1 MYDDA
6 QTPDRLFDTL
16 ESKACHLWHADWEC
30 AMCQV
35 SGEQHPVSVPRD
47 TEYMAEYINIVR
59 TQRRTT
65 VWSNAKVDS
74 TCGSG
79 GVAPGRPSEHLVGK
93 RGLAPHPSEVLIR
106 SELAGCS
113 ICFRSRSDL

>member
-35 SGEQHPVSVPRD
+35 SGEQHPVSVPRN
-47 TEYMAEYINIVR
+47 TEPPRLLWRLFGLSHAAIA
-59 TQRRTT
+59 T
-65 VWSNAKVDS
+65 
-74 TCGSG
+74 
-79 GVAPGRPSEHLVGK
+79 
-93 RGLAPHPSEVLIR
+93 GLASCR
-106 SELAGCS
+106 
-113 ICFRSRSDL
+113 